1 MVGTARRRNRILCR
15 SRGDVGGKAPPL
27 QQKVKIEV
35 ERREKAV
42 VCTAS
47 KRIRNC
53 SFRRGDIRGK
63 APTVQENV
71 KMGGRDVYK
80 DRWVGKARRGI
91 GI

>member
-1 MVGTARRRNRILCR
+1 
-15 SRGDVGGKAPPL
+15 
-27 QQKVKIEV
+27 
-35 ERREKAV
+35 V

-80 DRWVGKARRGI
+80 DRWVGKARRGK